1 MFLDRQSFFLAVP
14 EPPRSSS
21 SSSTANE
28 TITSRMSPPP
38 NAIVHLMSQFR
49 MDKAAEP
56 KSMSLATLEKMSLRD
71 TQHLLTEN
79 GLEK

>member
-1 MFLDRQSFFLAVP
+1 LWISSIFFLDVPPP
-14 EPPRSSS
+14 EPPR
-21 SSSTANE
+21 SSTANE

-38 NAIVHLMSQFR
+38 HALVHLMSQFR